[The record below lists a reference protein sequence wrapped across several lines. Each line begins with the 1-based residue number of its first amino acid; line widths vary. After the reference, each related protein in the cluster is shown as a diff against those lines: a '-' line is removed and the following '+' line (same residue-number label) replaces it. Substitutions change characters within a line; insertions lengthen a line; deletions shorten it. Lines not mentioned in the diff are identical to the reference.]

1 MTIHHPELAF
11 RSDAQLDARLR
22 PRHALQDLKISELG
36 RKFVVFTPGGATIE
50 AMVAAATRTI
60 GNVATPDCV
69 RRIIS
74 HNPDNI
80 WAIARRARY
89 DAGNPVAEGF
99 FAFLMLNADGL
110 RQLGEGTF
118 NGADPDLSLL
128 AGQSD
133 RPAGI
138 YSWAVYAPRG
148 LAAAVP
154 LVLEKVSSPLY
165 QGVDMFSH
173 STTDEGVRYVEA
185 IGFRRGAV
193 INGCVLP
200 HLHWLKRSPA
210 QDPEP
215 PIYDSYR
222 TSNGPSQ
229 IGVAVART
237 LDDVLRVFSVRSA
250 VYCAEQQCPHEEE
263 FDGNDFSATHL
274 LGYIGHE
281 PAGCVRIRCFADF
294 AKIERVAIKR
304 EFRKSRLV
312 HRLIRAAIELCRS
325 KGYRRLYG
333 QPRVDL
339 VRFYS
344 HFGFR
349 LLEGGK
355 TFCFSD
361 IDYTEVVLDL
371 ERASKALAVGADPY
385 VLIRPEGRWHMPGIL
400 ERSAQRGTAS
410 QASQGGRVEFPV

>member
-11 RSDAQLDARLR
+11 QAEARMAHGAR

-36 RKFVVFTPGGATIE
+36 KKFVAFTPGGATID
-50 AMVAAATRTI
+50 AMVAAASRAI
-60 GNVATPDCV
+60 GAVATPDCV

-80 WAIARRARY
+80 WAIARKARY

-99 FAFLMLNADGL
+99 FAFLMLNAEGL
-110 RQLGEGTF
+110 RRLGEGTF
-118 NGADPDLSLL
+118 NGADPDISLL
-128 AGQSD
+128 SAQSE

-138 YSWAVYAPRG
+138 YSWAVFAPRG

-173 STTDEGVRYVEA
+173 STTEEGVHFVEA

-193 INGCVLP
+193 IGGRLLP
-200 HLHWLKRSPA
+200 HLHWLKRSPT

-222 TSNGPSQ
+222 VSNGPTQ
-229 IGVAVART
+229 VGITVART
-237 LDDVLRVFSVRSA
+237 IDDVLRAFSIRSA
-250 VYCAEQQCPHEEE
+250 VYCAEQHCPHEEE

-281 PAGCVRIRCFADF
+281 PAGV
-294 AKIERVAIKR
+294 
-304 EFRKSRLV
+304 
-312 HRLIRAAIELCRS
+312 
-325 KGYRRLYG
+325 
-333 QPRVDL
+333 
-339 VRFYS
+339 
-344 HFGFR
+344 
-349 LLEGGK
+349 
-355 TFCFSD
+355 
-361 IDYTEVVLDL
+361 
-371 ERASKALAVGADPY
+371 
-385 VLIRPEGRWHMPGIL
+385 W
-400 ERSAQRGTAS
+400 
-410 QASQGGRVEFPV
+410 